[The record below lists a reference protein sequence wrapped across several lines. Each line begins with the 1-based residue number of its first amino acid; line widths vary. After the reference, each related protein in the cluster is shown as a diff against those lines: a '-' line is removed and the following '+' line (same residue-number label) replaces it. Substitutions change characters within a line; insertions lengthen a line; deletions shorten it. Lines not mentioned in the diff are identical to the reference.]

1 MHESAPLHDLTNAM
15 AGAIAPQLTYTPE
28 LHRALVSYVRAL
40 RADGLPPERALVLV
54 KQLALRTVDACIGY
68 NARES
73 DAHRQFMS
81 DVVGQCI
88 RAYYR
93 DD

>member
-1 MHESAPLHDLTNAM
+1 MHESAPLSDLTNAM
-15 AGAIAPQLTYTPE
+15 AGAVAPQLSYTPE
-28 LHRALVSYVRAL
+28 LHGALVSYVRAL
-40 RADGLPPERALVLV
+40 RADGIPPERALVLV
-54 KQLALRTVDACIGY
+54 KQLALRTVDARIGY
-68 NARES
+68 DARDS
-73 DAHRQFMS
+73 DAHRRFMA